1 LSDLRDTLDAK
12 FDHNEG
18 QNVKNLKMSIQ
29 DAKKLLISM
38 DEIVFAQNENSKIKN
53 STGLTDAVLKN
64 TLTTITSQQRI
75 RFAKLIF
82 FFPR

>member
-1 LSDLRDTLDAK
+1 MKTYVTS
-12 FDHNEG
+12 
-18 QNVKNLKMSIQ
+18 
-29 DAKKLLISM
+29 LLHRVAL
-38 DEIVFAQNENSKIKN
+38 VFAQNENSKIKN